1 MCSSLS
7 TSKCSAQAHFF
18 TLVLVSQRAYCVRER
33 RERERHTQK
42 REEERKSK
50 SNHASGRD
58 KWELSKNVAALL
70 ARLKVVTLI

>member
-1 MCSSLS
+1 MLVSLNIKMLS
-7 TSKCSAQAHFF
+7 TSALLYAH
-18 TLVLVSQRAYCVRER
+18 TGQSESVLCQGEE
-33 RERERHTQK
+33 RERERDTQK

-58 KWELSKNVAALL
+58 KWELSKNVAAPL